1 MSFRLLIVEDS
12 PELLEAA
19 SDFFRE
25 EGAGL
30 WDVVTASDG
39 DDALALVR
47 SGSFDLMILDIM
59 LPGASGFDI
68 CKAARQKSDCPIIF
82 VTALGSENN
91 ILKGYETGCDD
102 YVVKPFSLRHLYA
115 KSLALLKRA
124 KKNVD
129 SDVLQCGA
137 ISLNRKTMLVTVSGR
152 EIPINAKEYFLLVYL
167 LENKG
172 SVLTRHSILEHVW
185 GDDLDV
191 SDRVVDNTIRRLRE
205 SLGTA
210 SGQIKTVTNN
220 VIFPALDMILAIFF
234 FVKLGAAYFDY
245 RQGNRFD
252 WAPPAILFVC
262 LVFTLTA
269 PTYIWTIIGA

>member
-30 WDVVTASDG
+30 WVVVTASDG

-47 SGSFDLMILDIM
+47 SGNFDLMILDIM

-205 SLGTA
+205 SLRTA
-210 SGQIKTVTNN
+210 SGQIKT
-220 VIFPALDMILAIFF
+220 AI
-234 FVKLGAAYFDY
+234 GRGY
-245 RQGNRFD
+245 R
-252 WAPPAILFVC
+252 I
-262 LVFTLTA
+262 TEE
-269 PTYIWTIIGA
+269 

>member
-19 SDFFRE
+19 GDFFRE
-25 EGAGL
+25 EGSGL

-39 DDALALVR
+39 NDALAKVN
-47 SGSFDLMILDIM
+47 SDNFDLMILDIM

-68 CKAARQKSDCPIIF
+68 CKAARKTSDCPIIF

-124 KKNVD
+124 RK
-129 SDVLQCGA
+129 SDAGDILRCGT
-137 ISLNRKTMLVTVSGR
+137 ISLNKNTMLVTVEGR
-152 EIPINAKEYFLLVYL
+152 EVAINAREYFLLVYL

-172 SVLTRHSILEHVW
+172 AVLTRKAILDHVW

-205 SLGTA
+205 SLGSA
-210 SGQIKTVTNN
+210 SGQIKT
-220 VIFPALDMILAIFF
+220 AI
-234 FVKLGAAYFDY
+234 GRGY
-245 RQGNRFD
+245 R
-252 WAPPAILFVC
+252 I
-262 LVFTLTA
+262 TEE
-269 PTYIWTIIGA
+269 

>member
-12 PELLEAA
+12 PELLEAT

-39 DDALALVR
+39 NDALAKVN
-47 SGSFDLMILDIM
+47 SESFDLMILDIM

-68 CKAARQKSDCPIIF
+68 CKAARKISDCPIIF
-82 VTALGSENN
+82 LTALGSENN

-124 KKNVD
+124 KKS
-129 SDVLQCGA
+129 SDGDTLRCGS
-137 ISLNRKTMLVTVSGR
+137 ISLNKKTMLVTVKGR
-152 EIPINAKEYFLLVYL
+152 ETAINAREYFLLVYL
-167 LENKG
+167 LENKE
-172 SVLTRHSILEHVW
+172 SVLTRQSILEHVW

-191 SDRVVDNTIRRLRE
+191 NDRVVDNTIRRLRE
-205 SLGTA
+205 SLGAA
-210 SGQIKTVTNN
+210 SSQIKTV
-220 VIFPALDMILAIFF
+220 I
-234 FVKLGAAYFDY
+234 GRGY
-245 RQGNRFD
+245 R
-252 WAPPAILFVC
+252 
-262 LVFTLTA
+262 LTEE
-269 PTYIWTIIGA
+269 

>member
-12 PELLEAA
+12 PELLEATG
-19 SDFFRE
+19 DFFRE
-25 EGAGL
+25 EGSGL

-39 DDALALVR
+39 NDALAKVN
-47 SGSFDLMILDIM
+47 SDSFDLMILDIM

-68 CKAARQKSDCPIIF
+68 CKAARKKSDCPIIF

-124 KKNVD
+124 RKNAD

-137 ISLNRKTMLVTVSGR
+137 ISLNRKTMLVTVEGQ
-152 EIPINAKEYFLLVYL
+152 EIPINAREYFLLVYL

-185 GDDLDV
+185 SDDLDV
-191 SDRVVDNTIRRLRE
+191 NDRAVDNTIRRLRE
-205 SLGTA
+205 SLGGA
-210 SGQIKTVTNN
+210 SSQIKTV
-220 VIFPALDMILAIFF
+220 I
-234 FVKLGAAYFDY
+234 GRGY
-245 RQGNRFD
+245 RITED
-252 WAPPAILFVC
+252 
-262 LVFTLTA
+262 
-269 PTYIWTIIGA
+269 

>member
-47 SGSFDLMILDIM
+47 SCSFDLMILDIM

-210 SGQIKTVTNN
+210 SGQIKT
-220 VIFPALDMILAIFF
+220 AI
-234 FVKLGAAYFDY
+234 GRGY
-245 RQGNRFD
+245 R
-252 WAPPAILFVC
+252 I
-262 LVFTLTA
+262 TEE
-269 PTYIWTIIGA
+269 

>member
-12 PELLEAA
+12 PELLEAT

-30 WDVVTASDG
+30 WDIVTASDG
-39 DDALALVR
+39 NDALSKVQN
-47 SGSFDLMILDIM
+47 GSFDLMILDIM

-68 CKAARQKSDCPIIF
+68 CKAARKISDCPIIF
-82 VTALGSENN
+82 LTALGSENN

-124 KKNVD
+124 KKSGD
-129 SDVLQCGA
+129 TDTLRCGA
-137 ISLNRKTMLVTVSGR
+137 ISLNKKTMLVTVKGR
-152 EIPINAKEYFLLVYL
+152 EIAINAREYFLLVYL

-185 GDDLDV
+185 SDDLDV
-191 SDRVVDNTIRRLRE
+191 NDRAVDNTIRRLRE
-205 SLGTA
+205 SLGDA
-210 SGQIKTVTNN
+210 SSQIKTV
-220 VIFPALDMILAIFF
+220 I
-234 FVKLGAAYFDY
+234 GRGY
-245 RQGNRFD
+245 R
-252 WAPPAILFVC
+252 
-262 LVFTLTA
+262 LTEE
-269 PTYIWTIIGA
+269 

>member
-19 SDFFRE
+19 GDFFRE
-25 EGAGL
+25 EGSGL

-39 DDALALVR
+39 NDALAKVN
-47 SGSFDLMILDIM
+47 SDNFDLMILDIM

-68 CKAARQKSDCPIIF
+68 CKAARKTSDCPIIF

-115 KSLALLKRA
+115 KSLALLSLRHLYAKSLALLKRA
-124 KKNVD
+124 KK
-129 SDVLQCGA
+129 SDAGDILRCGT
-137 ISLNRKTMLVTVSGR
+137 ISLNKNTMLVTVEGR
-152 EIPINAKEYFLLVYL
+152 EVAINAREYFLLVYL

-172 SVLTRHSILEHVW
+172 AVLTRKAILDHVW

-205 SLGTA
+205 SLGSA
-210 SGQIKTVTNN
+210 SGQIKT
-220 VIFPALDMILAIFF
+220 AI
-234 FVKLGAAYFDY
+234 GRGY
-245 RQGNRFD
+245 R
-252 WAPPAILFVC
+252 I
-262 LVFTLTA
+262 TEE
-269 PTYIWTIIGA
+269 

>member
-12 PELLEAA
+12 PELLEATG
-19 SDFFRE
+19 DFFRE
-25 EGAGL
+25 EGSGL
-30 WDVVTASDG
+30 WEVVTASDG
-39 DDALALVR
+39 NDALAKVKNE
-47 SGSFDLMILDIM
+47 SFDLMILDIM

-68 CKAARQKSDCPIIF
+68 CRAARQKSDCPIIF

-124 KKNVD
+124 KKG
-129 SDVLQCGA
+129 SDGDILRCGT
-137 ISLNRKTMLVTVSGR
+137 ISLNRNTMLVTVEGR
-152 EIPINAKEYFLLVYL
+152 EVAINAREYFLLVYL

-172 SVLTRHSILEHVW
+172 AVLTRKAILDHVW

-205 SLGTA
+205 SLGSA
-210 SGQIKTVTNN
+210 SGQIKT
-220 VIFPALDMILAIFF
+220 AI
-234 FVKLGAAYFDY
+234 GRGY
-245 RQGNRFD
+245 R
-252 WAPPAILFVC
+252 I
-262 LVFTLTA
+262 TEE
-269 PTYIWTIIGA
+269 

>member
-19 SDFFRE
+19 GDFFLE

-39 DDALALVR
+39 NDALTKVKNE
-47 SGSFDLMILDIM
+47 SFDLMILDIM

-68 CKAARQKSDCPIIF
+68 CKAVRQISDCPIIF
-82 VTALGSENN
+82 LTALGSENN

-124 KKNVD
+124 KKSED
-129 SDVLQCGA
+129 SDILRCGA
-137 ISLNRKTMLVTVSGR
+137 ISLNKKTMLVTVKGR
-152 EIPINAKEYFLLVYL
+152 ETAINAREYFLLVYL

-185 GDDLDV
+185 SDDLDV
-191 SDRVVDNTIRRLRE
+191 NDRVVDNTIRRLRE
-205 SLGTA
+205 SLGEA
-210 SGQIKTVTNN
+210 SSQIKTV
-220 VIFPALDMILAIFF
+220 I
-234 FVKLGAAYFDY
+234 GRGY
-245 RQGNRFD
+245 R
-252 WAPPAILFVC
+252 
-262 LVFTLTA
+262 LTEE
-269 PTYIWTIIGA
+269 

>member
-19 SDFFRE
+19 GDFFRE
-25 EGAGL
+25 EGSGL
-30 WDVVTASDG
+30 WEVVTASDG
-39 DDALALVR
+39 NDALAKVN
-47 SGSFDLMILDIM
+47 GESFDLMILDIM

-68 CKAARQKSDCPIIF
+68 CRAARKKSDCPIIF

-124 KKNVD
+124 KK
-129 SDVLQCGA
+129 SDAGDILRCGT
-137 ISLNRKTMLVTVSGR
+137 ISLNKNTMLVTVEGR
-152 EIPINAKEYFLLVYL
+152 EVAINAREYFLLVYL

-172 SVLTRHSILEHVW
+172 AVLTRKAILDHVW

-205 SLGTA
+205 SLGSA
-210 SGQIKTVTNN
+210 SGQIKT
-220 VIFPALDMILAIFF
+220 AI
-234 FVKLGAAYFDY
+234 GRGY
-245 RQGNRFD
+245 R
-252 WAPPAILFVC
+252 I
-262 LVFTLTA
+262 TEE
-269 PTYIWTIIGA
+269 

>member
-12 PELLEAA
+12 PELLEATG
-19 SDFFRE
+19 DFFRE
-25 EGAGL
+25 EGSGL
-30 WDVVTASDG
+30 WEVVTASDG
-39 DDALALVR
+39 NDALAKVR
-47 SGSFDLMILDIM
+47 DGSFDLMILDIM

-68 CKAARQKSDCPIIF
+68 CRAARQKSDCPIIF

-124 KKNVD
+124 KKS
-129 SDVLQCGA
+129 SDGDILRCGT
-137 ISLNRKTMLVTVSGR
+137 ISLNRNTMLVTVEGR
-152 EIPINAKEYFLLVYL
+152 EVAINAREYFLLVYL

-172 SVLTRHSILEHVW
+172 AVLTRKAILDHVW

-205 SLGTA
+205 SLGSA
-210 SGQIKTVTNN
+210 SGQIKT
-220 VIFPALDMILAIFF
+220 AI
-234 FVKLGAAYFDY
+234 GRGY
-245 RQGNRFD
+245 R
-252 WAPPAILFVC
+252 I
-262 LVFTLTA
+262 TEE
-269 PTYIWTIIGA
+269 

>member
-30 WDVVTASDG
+30 WVVVTASDG

-47 SGSFDLMILDIM
+47 SGNFDLMILDIM

-152 EIPINAKEYFLLVYL
+152 EIRINAKEYFLLVDL
-167 LENKG
+167 LEDKG
-172 SVLTRHSILEHVW
+172 SVLTRHSSLEHVW

-210 SGQIKTVTNN
+210 SGQIKT
-220 VIFPALDMILAIFF
+220 AI
-234 FVKLGAAYFDY
+234 GRGY
-245 RQGNRFD
+245 R
-252 WAPPAILFVC
+252 I
-262 LVFTLTA
+262 TEE
-269 PTYIWTIIGA
+269 

>member
-12 PELLEAA
+12 PELLEAT

-39 DDALALVR
+39 NDALAKVNNE
-47 SGSFDLMILDIM
+47 SFDLMILDIM

-68 CKAARQKSDCPIIF
+68 CKAARKISDCPIIF
-82 VTALGSENN
+82 LTALGSENN

-124 KKNVD
+124 KKSCD
-129 SDVLQCGA
+129 GDTLRCGS
-137 ISLNRKTMLVTVSGR
+137 ISLNKKTMLVTVKGR
-152 EIPINAKEYFLLVYL
+152 ETAINAREYFLLVYL
-167 LENKG
+167 LENKE
-172 SVLTRHSILEHVW
+172 SVLTRQSILEHVW

-191 SDRVVDNTIRRLRE
+191 NDRVVDNTIRRLRE
-205 SLGTA
+205 SLGAA
-210 SGQIKTVTNN
+210 SSQIKTV
-220 VIFPALDMILAIFF
+220 I
-234 FVKLGAAYFDY
+234 GRGY
-245 RQGNRFD
+245 R
-252 WAPPAILFVC
+252 
-262 LVFTLTA
+262 LTEE
-269 PTYIWTIIGA
+269 

>member
-191 SDRVVDNTIRRLRE
+191 SDRVVDNT
-205 SLGTA
+205 T
-210 SGQIKTVTNN
+210 SGQIKT
-220 VIFPALDMILAIFF
+220 AI
-234 FVKLGAAYFDY
+234 GRGY
-245 RQGNRFD
+245 R
-252 WAPPAILFVC
+252 I
-262 LVFTLTA
+262 TEE
-269 PTYIWTIIGA
+269 

>member
-39 DDALALVR
+39 DDAMALVR
-47 SGSFDLMILDIM
+47 SDSFDLMILDIM

-68 CKAARQKSDCPIIF
+68 CKAARRKSDCPIIF

-191 SDRVVDNTIRRLRE
+191 NDRVVDNTIRRLRE

-210 SGQIKTVTNN
+210 SGQIKT
-220 VIFPALDMILAIFF
+220 AI
-234 FVKLGAAYFDY
+234 GRGY
-245 RQGNRFD
+245 R
-252 WAPPAILFVC
+252 I
-262 LVFTLTA
+262 TEE
-269 PTYIWTIIGA
+269 

>member
-30 WDVVTASDG
+30 WDVFTASDG
-39 DDALALVR
+39 NDALAMVS

-59 LPGASGFDI
+59 LPGASGFEI
-68 CKAARQKSDCPIIF
+68 CKAARRISDCPIIF
-82 VTALGSENN
+82 LTALGSENN

-210 SGQIKTVTNN
+210 SGQIKT
-220 VIFPALDMILAIFF
+220 AI
-234 FVKLGAAYFDY
+234 GRGY
-245 RQGNRFD
+245 R
-252 WAPPAILFVC
+252 I
-262 LVFTLTA
+262 TEE
-269 PTYIWTIIGA
+269 

>member
-39 DDALALVR
+39 DEALALVR

-210 SGQIKTVTNN
+210 SGQIKT
-220 VIFPALDMILAIFF
+220 AI
-234 FVKLGAAYFDY
+234 GRGY
-245 RQGNRFD
+245 R
-252 WAPPAILFVC
+252 I
-262 LVFTLTA
+262 TEE
-269 PTYIWTIIGA
+269 

>member
-12 PELLEAA
+12 PELLEATG
-19 SDFFRE
+19 DFFRE
-25 EGAGL
+25 EGSGL

-39 DDALALVR
+39 NDALAKVN
-47 SGSFDLMILDIM
+47 SDSFDLMILDIM

-68 CKAARQKSDCPIIF
+68 CKAARKVSDCPIIF

-124 KKNVD
+124 RKND
-129 SDVLQCGA
+129 NGDILRCGA
-137 ISLNRKTMLVTVSGR
+137 ISLNRKTMLVTVEGH
-152 EIPINAKEYFLLVYL
+152 EIPINAREYFLLVYL

-185 GDDLDV
+185 SDDLDV
-191 SDRVVDNTIRRLRE
+191 NDRAVDNTIRRLRE
-205 SLGTA
+205 SLGGA
-210 SGQIKTVTNN
+210 SSQIKTV
-220 VIFPALDMILAIFF
+220 I
-234 FVKLGAAYFDY
+234 GRGY
-245 RQGNRFD
+245 R
-252 WAPPAILFVC
+252 I
-262 LVFTLTA
+262 TEE
-269 PTYIWTIIGA
+269 

>member
-12 PELLEAA
+12 PELLEAT
-19 SDFFRE
+19 SDFFLE

-39 DDALALVR
+39 NDALAKVN

-68 CKAARQKSDCPIIF
+68 CKAARKISDCPIIF
-82 VTALGSENN
+82 LTALGSENN

-124 KKNVD
+124 KKSGD
-129 SDVLQCGA
+129 TDTLRCGS
-137 ISLNRKTMLVTVSGR
+137 ISLNKKTMLVTVKGR
-152 EIPINAKEYFLLVYL
+152 ETAINAREFFLLVYL
-167 LENKG
+167 LENKD
-172 SVLTRHSILEHVW
+172 SVLTRQSILEHVW

-191 SDRVVDNTIRRLRE
+191 NDRVVDNTIRRLRE
-205 SLGTA
+205 SLGDA
-210 SGQIKTVTNN
+210 SSQIKTV
-220 VIFPALDMILAIFF
+220 I
-234 FVKLGAAYFDY
+234 GRGY
-245 RQGNRFD
+245 R
-252 WAPPAILFVC
+252 
-262 LVFTLTA
+262 LTEE
-269 PTYIWTIIGA
+269 

>member
-30 WDVVTASDG
+30 WDIVTASDG
-39 DDALALVR
+39 NDALAKVQN
-47 SGSFDLMILDIM
+47 GSFDLMILDIM

-68 CKAARQKSDCPIIF
+68 CKAARKISDCPIIF
-82 VTALGSENN
+82 LTALGSENN

-124 KKNVD
+124 KKSGD
-129 SDVLQCGA
+129 PDTLRCGA
-137 ISLNRKTMLVTVSGR
+137 ISLNKKTMLVTVKGR
-152 EIPINAKEYFLLVYL
+152 ETAINAREYFLLVYL

-185 GDDLDV
+185 SDDLDV
-191 SDRVVDNTIRRLRE
+191 NDRAVDNTIRRLRE
-205 SLGTA
+205 SLGDA
-210 SGQIKTVTNN
+210 SSQIKTV
-220 VIFPALDMILAIFF
+220 I
-234 FVKLGAAYFDY
+234 GRGY
-245 RQGNRFD
+245 R
-252 WAPPAILFVC
+252 
-262 LVFTLTA
+262 LTEE
-269 PTYIWTIIGA
+269 